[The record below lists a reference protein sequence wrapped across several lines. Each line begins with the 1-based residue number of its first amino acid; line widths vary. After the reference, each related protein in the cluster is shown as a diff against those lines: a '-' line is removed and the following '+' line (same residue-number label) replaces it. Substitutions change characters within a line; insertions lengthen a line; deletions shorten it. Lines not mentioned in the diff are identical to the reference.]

1 MWLDILPKNRM
12 FKHCITLFFIQIHN
26 LNSKI
31 FVLHE
36 LSQWSKLVLVY
47 YQLKINLGFEILFQ
61 NIQLD
66 SWLQFELGVSF
77 DLKKENIS

>member
-1 MWLDILPKNRM
+1 M
-12 FKHCITLFFIQIHN
+12 
-26 LNSKI
+26 
-31 FVLHE
+31 
-36 LSQWSKLVLVY
+36 LVY

-77 DLKKENIS
+77 DLKKKILAN